1 MKLPIGGEEG
11 LRSLCSVK
19 AITEDRFF
27 SWIRTTIP
35 RPVGKSCI
43 SPKFEVDKLTHNA
56 RLPIAGRWDRLAVL
70 ERFSGSCLRSYY
82 SWKDHGVGE
91 PCQGE
96 HVDLAAGYVEV
107 KYNHN

>member
-1 MKLPIGGEEG
+1 MKCLIGGEEG

-43 SPKFEVDKLTHNA
+43 SPKFKVDKLTLNA

-70 ERFSGSCLRSYY
+70 EGISGPCLRPYY
-82 SWKDHGVGE
+82 SRKGHGVGE

-96 HVDLAAGYVEV
+96 HVDLAAGCLEV
-107 KYNHN
+107 KYGHN